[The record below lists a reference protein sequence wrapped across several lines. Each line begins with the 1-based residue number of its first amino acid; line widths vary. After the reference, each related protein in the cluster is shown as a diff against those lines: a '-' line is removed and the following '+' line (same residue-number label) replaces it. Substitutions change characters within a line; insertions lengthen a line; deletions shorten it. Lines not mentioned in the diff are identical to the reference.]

1 MFKYKIPFG
10 MKYIY
15 VLLTLIG
22 TINLQA
28 QIDGDVWNTLA
39 MVDKESKFDDMM
51 GMIVETARPQTI
63 AMSLNGKE
71 IEVRG
76 FIIALDAKAELKHFM
91 FSRYPQNMC
100 FFCGAAGPESAM
112 QVFLKE
118 GDKIDYTKDKVV
130 VKGVLNIQS
139 GDPSGLIYTLHQAEL
154 VDIIK
159 S

>member
-1 MFKYKIPFG
+1 

-100 FFCGAAGPESAM
+100 FFCGGAGPESAM

>member
-1 MFKYKIPFG
+1 